1 MILGVAFAGITCL
14 ISITAV
20 VFAAIAAV
28 LKTST
33 PSIRMLNVADVPA
46 VLHTTM
52 LVTTVVVLEFGTVYK
67 VPELVANAAR
77 ASTLDVAAIVSPIS
91 SSGH

>member
-1 MILGVAFAGITCL
+1 
-14 ISITAV
+14 

-33 PSIRMLNVADVPA
+33 PSIKMLNVAEVPA
-46 VLHTTM
+46 VLQTTI
-52 LVTTVVVLEFGTVYK
+52 LVTTVVVLEFGTVYR
-67 VPELVANAAR
+67 VAELVANAAR
-77 ASTLDVAAIVSPIS
+77 ASTLDVAAIISPIS